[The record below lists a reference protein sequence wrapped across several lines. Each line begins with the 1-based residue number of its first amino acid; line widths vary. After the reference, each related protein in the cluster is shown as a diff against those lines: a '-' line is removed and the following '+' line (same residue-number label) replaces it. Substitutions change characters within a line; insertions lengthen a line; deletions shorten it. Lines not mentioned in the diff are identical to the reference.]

1 MTVRAVVGAA
11 IVDDLG
17 DPSTVLGARRT
28 RPAELAG
35 LWEFPGGKV
44 EPGETRTDAL
54 AREVREEL
62 DVMITVAAPVAG
74 PPDGVAINDN
84 LALFV
89 YWAMIISGT
98 PTPGDTHDQFRWFT
112 AADLITIDWAPA
124 DRPMLDQVRTHLS
137 PNAG

>member
-1 MTVRAVVGAA
+1 MTARAVVGAA

-17 DPSTVLGARRT
+17 DPTVVLGARRT

-44 EPGETRTDAL
+44 EPGESQAEAL
-54 AREVREEL
+54 VREVREEL
-62 DVMITVAAPVAG
+62 DVIITVAAPVVG
-74 PPDGVAINDN
+74 PPDGVAINDD

-89 YWAMIISGT
+89 HWAMITSGT

-112 AADLITIDWAPA
+112 AADLIATDWAPA
-124 DRPMLDQVRTHLS
+124 DRPLLDQVRTHL
-137 PNAG
+137 GIVG